1 MDDLS
6 RLLLRT
12 RTFAQARD
20 WLRFHTPKN
29 LVMALSVEASELL
42 ELFQWLTEDEANRFC
57 ETSEGRLAVED
68 EVADV
73 MIYLLRLADV
83 LEIDVVAAANAKLDR
98 NETRFPPGR
107 SATHGT

>member
-1 MDDLS
+1 MDDMS

-12 RTFAQARD
+12 RTFAEARD

-42 ELFQWLTEDEANRFC
+42 ELFQWLTEDDANRLAD
-57 ETSEGRLAVED
+57 TPEGRQAIED

-83 LEIDVVAAANAKLDR
+83 LDINVVAAANAKLDR
-98 NETRFPPGR
+98 NETRFPPGT
-107 SATHGT
+107 STSHGT

>member
-1 MDDLS
+1 MDHLS

-12 RTFAQARD
+12 RTFAEARD

-42 ELFQWLTEDEANRFC
+42 ELFQWLDEDDANRFC
-57 ETSEGRLAVED
+57 DTPEGRQAVED

-73 MIYLLRLADV
+73 LIYLLRLADV

-98 NETRFPPGR
+98 NEARFPPGP